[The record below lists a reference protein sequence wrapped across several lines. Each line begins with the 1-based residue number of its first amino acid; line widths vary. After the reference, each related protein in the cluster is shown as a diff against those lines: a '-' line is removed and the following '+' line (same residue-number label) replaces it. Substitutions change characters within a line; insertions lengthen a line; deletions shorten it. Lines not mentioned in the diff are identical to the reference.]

1 MSSLADDDC
10 KSETY
15 AEDHSPALQ
24 EDILEGCGEAPEVPG
39 SGIGD
44 LPDKRRFELRR
55 NVGGGAFGD
64 VHEGFCRLTQARVA
78 VKLARLSGVPGAERD
93 DGESVPKGLLR
104 EIWCL
109 RELVGVEHVTQYVAH
124 FPRGPNI
131 AIVLEFCATDLKSV
145 MDVRK
150 APLDAPVARAWTR
163 MALLGLRP
171 WPASRIDRLGGVT
184 GARRRHGGGE
194 TRSPS
199 ARRRDPRPG
208 PLPPRRQAE
217 QLHDHGRRRP
227 EGRRLRPGAAPRRHG
242 RRR

>member
-171 WPASRIDRLGGVT
+171 WSASLIDRFGGVGCASPAWRGRNT
-184 GARRRHGGGE
+184 
-194 TRSPS
+194 PS

-227 EGRRLRPGAAPRRHG
+227 QGRRLRPGAAPRRDG
-242 RRR
+242 G

>member
-93 DGESVPKGLLR
+93 DGESVPKGFLR

-109 RELVGVEHVTQYVAH
+109 RELGGVEHVTQYVAH

-171 WPASRIDRLGGVT
+171 WPASLIDRLGGVWIPPVRVDGCAST
-184 GARRRHGGGE
+184 AWRGRNTQSVRAQARSTPG
-194 TRSPS
+194 PS
-199 ARRRDPRPG
+199 ATATSSR
-208 PLPPRRQAE
+208 ATS
-217 QLHDHGRRRP
+217 
-227 EGRRLRPGAAPRRHG
+227 
-242 RRR
+242 

>member
-1 MSSLADDDC
+1 MSSLADDDDC

-39 SGIGD
+39 SGFGD

-150 APLDAPVARAWTR
+150 APLDVPVARAWTR

-171 WPASRIDRLGGVT
+171 WSASLIDHFDGCASTAWRKAEHIVRT
-184 GARRRHGGGE
+184 QARSTPG
-194 TRSPS
+194 PS
-199 ARRRDPRPG
+199 ATATSSR
-208 PLPPRRQAE
+208 ATS
-217 QLHDHGRRRP
+217 
-227 EGRRLRPGAAPRRHG
+227 
-242 RRR
+242 

>member
-44 LPDKRRFELRR
+44 LPDKQRFELRR

-171 WPASRIDRLGGVT
+171 WPASG
-184 GARRRHGGGE
+184 
-194 TRSPS
+194 
-199 ARRRDPRPG
+199 
-208 PLPPRRQAE
+208 
-217 QLHDHGRRRP
+217 
-227 EGRRLRPGAAPRRHG
+227 RLRSAWRACAP
-242 RRR
+242 

>member
-64 VHEGFCRLTQARVA
+64 VHEGFCRLTQSRVA

-145 MDVRK
+145 MDVRQ
-150 APLDAPVARAWTR
+150 
-163 MALLGLRP
+163 G
-171 WPASRIDRLGGVT
+171 
-184 GARRRHGGGE
+184 
-194 TRSPS
+194 
-199 ARRRDPRPG
+199 
-208 PLPPRRQAE
+208 
-217 QLHDHGRRRP
+217 
-227 EGRRLRPGAAPRRHG
+227 APRRARRAGLDAHG
-242 RRR
+242 AAGAASVARVPD

>member
-1 MSSLADDDC
+1 MSSLADDEC

-124 FPRGPNI
+124 FPRGPKI

-145 MDVRK
+145 MDVRQ

-171 WPASRIDRLGGVT
+171 WPASLIDRLGGVWISPVRVDGCAST
-184 GARRRHGGGE
+184 AWRGRNTQSVRAQARSTPG
-194 TRSPS
+194 PS
-199 ARRRDPRPG
+199 ATATSSR
-208 PLPPRRQAE
+208 ATS
-217 QLHDHGRRRP
+217 
-227 EGRRLRPGAAPRRHG
+227 
-242 RRR
+242 